1 MAFSF
6 CHTARRLSRVETKDS
21 PINRAMAAEI
31 KAERVAQDLTIKDL
45 AKASGVPEGT
55 LNRMTSKDIRDI
67 NITQMALIAEA
78 LGMTLVELVSRAEAR
93 AARISAS
100 EARVT
105 NVTPLRRKRLSDM
118 TVDEIEG
125 IQEKAAYRDPEANED
140 EHFD

>member
-1 MAFSF
+1 M
-6 CHTARRLSRVETKDS
+6 ARRLTHVETKDS
-21 PINRAMAAEI
+21 AINRAMAAEI
-31 KAERVAQDLTIKDL
+31 KAERVAQDMTIKDL

-105 NVTPLRRKRLSDM
+105 NVTPLRQKKLSDM

>member
-6 CHTARRLSRVETKDS
+6 CRTARRLTRVETKDS
-21 PINRAMAAEI
+21 AINRAMAAEI
-31 KAERVAQDLTIKDL
+31 KAERVAQDMTIKDL

-78 LGMTLVELVSRAEAR
+78 LGMSLADLVTRAEAR
-93 AARISAS
+93 AERISAS

-105 NVTPLRRKRLSDM
+105 NVLPLRKRNLSEM
-118 TVDEIEG
+118 TVAEIEG
-125 IQEKAAYRDPEANED
+125 IHEKAAYRDPEANED